1 MAPVGEYISSAAHP
15 ADIRCDVSQFR
26 IEKRRAE
33 AALTLTT
40 GVTVRGCFFLSG
52 SRASHVGPERVAD
65 LLNAETGFFPFELP
79 GDAGAHTVLYNRS
92 QVVVVTLLE
101 NTIEAQLDPGYA
113 VATEREVRI
122 LLSTGQTVDGRVRVY
137 RPTGRDRLSDY
148 AAIPEKFRYVETAD
162 ATVIVNTAHIVELR
176 ETSEA

>member
-1 MAPVGEYISSAAHP
+1 MSE
-15 ADIRCDVSQFR
+15 FR

-40 GVTVRGCFFLSG
+40 GSTVQGCFFLAG
-52 SRASHVGPERVAD
+52 SAASHSGPERVAD
-65 LLNAETGFFPFELP
+65 LLNAETGFFPFELNAGSLP
-79 GDAGAHTVLYNRS
+79 HDAGSAPYTVLYNRS
-92 QVVVVTLLE
+92 QLILVTLLE
-101 NTIEAQLDPGYA
+101 DTIEAQLDPGYS

-122 LLSTGQTVDGRVRVY
+122 LMSNGHTVDGRVRVY

-148 AAIPEKFRYVETAD
+148 ARAPDIFRYVETAD
-162 ATVIVNTAHIVELR
+162 GTVIVNADHIVELR